1 MLYQKLFI
9 NFIALLTLVTIN
21 SLNAATLFTA
31 NLDGS
36 QVAPPLGPTSS
47 LSTGTATLTL
57 DISTPGDPKLAYTL
71 QLEGLDLGAD
81 PTDPADDNDV
91 TAIHI
96 HRGEPGTNG
105 PHSLNIFG
113 IAGGTLRM
121 DDSDVSV
128 DADAGTV
135 SGIWDNSDELF
146 TGDGNT
152 KQPFDSLGLSDAL
165 SDLEDGN
172 LYFQL
177 HSLGFPDGEIRGQ
190 IIAVPDSSPIPEPST
205 VAFFA
210 LGIGMLGIKL
220 RKVKP

>member
-1 MLYQKLFI
+1 MLSKKLFVSI
-9 NFIALLTLVTIN
+9 MSLLTIVTLN
-21 SLNAATLFTA
+21 SVNAATIFNA

-57 DISTPGDPKLAYTL
+57 DTSTPGDPTLTYTL
-71 QLEGLDLGAD
+71 ELNGLDLGAD
-81 PTDPADDNDV
+81 PTDPADENDV

-96 HRGEPGTNG
+96 HIGEPGTNG
-105 PHSLNIFG
+105 PHALNIFG

-121 DDSDVSV
+121 DDADVSV
-128 DADAGTV
+128 EAGAGTV
-135 SGIWDNSDELF
+135 SGIWDNGDEVF

-152 KQPFDSLGLSDAL
+152 KQPFDSFGLADAL

-205 VAFFA
+205 VALFA
-210 LGIGMLGIKL
+210 LGIGILGIKL